1 MDYGRR
7 DRRGGYGGYGRRD
20 RGFGPRYPPKP
31 VEIGKEYDVEI
42 QEASRRG
49 EGIARIKGL
58 VVFVPNTK
66 PGDKVKI
73 RVTRISRRFCE
84 AEVVGEAEARTEEA
98 GEEAA
103 EEATEA
109 TETTEAA
116 EEATEATETTEAAEE
131 ATEATETTEA
141 AEEATEETA
150 EAGMEEKTEAEDTQE
165 TATETETE

>member
-7 DRRGGYGGYGRRD
+7 ERRGSYGGGYGRREGG
-20 RGFGPRYPPKP
+20 RSYGPGFPPKP

-42 QEASRRG
+42 QETSRRG

-84 AEVVGEAEARTEEA
+84 AEVVGAGEPKAEEEA
-98 GEEAA
+98 SEA
-103 EEATEA
+103 
-109 TETTEAA
+109 
-116 EEATEATETTEAAEE
+116 
-131 ATEATETTEA
+131 
-141 AEEATEETA
+141 ATEET
-150 EAGMEEKTEAEDTQE
+150 E
-165 TATETETE
+165 TAAESTTETETESESETETETESDTESM